1 MRPARQIP
9 DAAKARQIA
18 AADPDRSVFVSAN
31 AGSGKTHVLVQR
43 VINLLLRGEDPAKIL
58 CITFT
63 KAAATNMATRVFD
76 TLAEWTAL
84 DDAALDE
91 KIRLATGKTPSATQ
105 RSIARCLFANALET
119 PGGLKVQTIHAF
131 CTRLLHQFPFE
142 ADVAARFDVLDEA
155 ATSQLLNKLTL
166 EVLLEGA
173 TELQSRLGKALADA
187 ITSAADVTFK
197 EVIAEAISKRDLIT
211 QWTVRAGGVQ
221 QAIDELTST
230 FGLQAGDNITAVEAE
245 YFAGS
250 LIPQD
255 EWPALMDIFYS
266 GSKNDQER
274 AHSLSAAISSTGRE
288 RIKNY
293 LDVFCTADRRGR
305 SNILT
310 KRLADANLQWAAR
323 LSAEKERVCN
333 LLAREFAIR
342 ARDRSAALITVAA
355 AVIQRYRAEKERRGL
370 LDYEDLIDKA
380 LELLRDAST
389 KSTAAAWV
397 LYKLDL
403 GINHV
408 LVDEA
413 QDTSEK
419 QWEIIKIL
427 VAEFLPGG
435 ARDNVQRTLFAVGDE
450 KQSIFSFQGAVP
462 HKFAEMRDH
471 FRTVHEASEVVFTTE
486 KLDYSFRS
494 AVGVLDA
501 VDAVFRQPAA
511 FRGLTADPT
520 WTVHQP
526 LPDAMPGH
534 VEIWDLI
541 GPDEKDNKEGW
552 DAPFDTTSET
562 SPSVKL
568 AAKIARTVKSWI
580 AKGTRARDALILVRQ
595 RGPMFEAVIRA
606 LKQAQIDVAGADRLV
621 LTEHIAIM
629 DLLVLGDAL
638 LLPDDDLALA
648 TVLKSSLFGF
658 DDDKLFKLAY
668 QRKGPLRSALRVKAG
683 EDPAFGAAL
692 STLDAWEQKAHVL
705 SPFAFYAHVLGAHKG
720 RAKIFARLGTE
731 ASDPLDEFLN
741 LALSYEQRETPSLQ
755 GFLNWIR
762 VAQSEVKRDMEMA
775 RDEVRVMT
783 VHGAKGLEAKNVIL
797 IDHSTT
803 RPEGARPPRLLTAP
817 IAKGPPGASALIWG
831 VAKDKDAGSM
841 AQARQQAIDAAC
853 DEYRR
858 LLYVALTRAA
868 DRLLVC
874 GAKGIK
880 KAPEGCWHDLVLG
893 ALQPLSEEDRDDDG
907 RLWRFRKGP
916 PVTADQRDE
925 TPQPSAELPAW
936 LKANATAPPRRV
948 RILRPSNAPEEDIS
962 PVGPGVDRE
971 SSRLRGRLSHRLL
984 QSLPDLPTAR
994 RRKAADNYLA
1004 RNGHAMS
1011 EEERAQL
1018 AERIIALLDD
1028 ARFRGVFSAGRAEVP
1043 IVGTL
1048 DGGREIVRVSGQID
1062 RLAVTPEAVLIAD
1075 FKTNTDPPRRF
1086 AEVPDAYKRQ
1096 LALYRAVLQKIYP
1109 DRPVRAALIW
1119 TEVPDLMELSA
1130 EILDETLRRGHLPVR
1145 ALDAAGPRS

>member
-1 MRPARQIP
+1 MSLARPIP
-9 DAAKARQIA
+9 DAAAARQIA
-18 AADPDRSVFVSAN
+18 AADPERSVFVSAN

-63 KAAATNMATRVFD
+63 KAAAANMATRVFE

-91 KIRLATGKTPSATQ
+91 KIQLATGKTPSLTQ
-105 RSIARCLFANALET
+105 RAIARRLFANALET

-155 ATSQLLNKLTL
+155 ATSQLLNELTL

-173 TELQSRLGKALADA
+173 TKPQSPLGKALADA
-187 ITSAADVTFK
+187 ITSAADATFK
-197 EVIAEAISKRDLIT
+197 EVIVEAISKRDLIT
-211 QWTVRAGGVQ
+211 QWTGRTGGVQ

-230 FGLQAGDNITAVEAE
+230 FGLHPGDSIGAVESE

-250 LIPQD
+250 RIPQN
-255 EWPALMDIFYS
+255 EWPALIDIFS
-266 GSKNDQER
+266 KGSKNDQER

-288 RIKNY
+288 RIENY

-310 KRLADANLQWAAR
+310 RRLADANVQWTVR
-323 LSAEKERVCN
+323 LSAEKERLCS

-342 ARDRSAALITVAA
+342 ARDRSAALIAVAA

-413 QDTSEK
+413 QDTSDK
-419 QWEIIKIL
+419 QWEMIKIL

-435 ARDNVQRTLFAVGDE
+435 ARDNVRRTLFAVGDE

-462 HKFAEMRDH
+462 HKFAEMRGH
-471 FRTVHEASEVVFTTE
+471 FRAVHEASEAVFATE
-486 KLDYSFRS
+486 KLDFSFRS

-526 LPDAMPGH
+526 LPDAMPGD

-541 GPDEKDNKEGW
+541 CPDEKDNKEGW

-568 AAKIARTVKSWI
+568 AAKIARTVKRWI
-580 AKGTRARDALILVRQ
+580 AQGTRPRDVLILVRQ

-606 LKQAQIDVAGADRLV
+606 LKQAQIEVAGADRLV

-648 TVLKSSLFGF
+648 TVLKSPLLGF
-658 DDDKLFKLAY
+658 DDEKLFKLAY
-668 QRKGPLRSALRVKAG
+668 QRKGPLRSALRAKAG
-683 EDPAFGAAL
+683 EDPAFEAAL

-705 SPFAFYAHVLGAHKG
+705 SPFAFYAHVLGPHKG
-720 RAKIFARLGTE
+720 RARIFARLGTE

-797 IDHSTT
+797 VDHTTT
-803 RPEGARPPRLLTAP
+803 RPEGAHPPRLLIAP
-817 IAKGPPGASALIWG
+817 IAGAPPGATALIWG
-831 VAKDKDAGSM
+831 VAKNKDVGPMTPAR
-841 AQARQQAIDAAC
+841 AQAVEAAC

-858 LLYVALTRAA
+858 LLYVGLTRAA

-874 GAKGIK
+874 GARGIR

-893 ALQPLSEEDRDDDG
+893 ALQPLSEEDRDADG
-907 RLWRFRKGP
+907 KLWRFRKG
-916 PVTADQRDE
+916 
-925 TPQPSAELPAW
+925 TPSTTDKNWNGREEKTTTPAW
-936 LKANATAPPRRV
+936 LTTIAPASPAAMMV
-948 RILRPSNAPEEDIS
+948 LRPSDANHDAPPSTI
-962 PVGPGVDRE
+962 GGGRRE
-971 SSRLRGRLSHRLL
+971 TARLRGSLAHRLL
-984 QSLPDLPTAR
+984 QSLPDIPAAR
-994 RRKAADNYLA
+994 RENAAAEFLSRRGGELSA
-1004 RNGHAMS
+1004 AQ
-1011 EEERAQL
+1011 RAD
-1018 AERIIALLDD
+1018 LLQEVLLVIENRDF
-1028 ARFRGVFSAGRAEVP
+1028 APLFAHGSRAEVS
-1043 IVGTL
+1043 IGGKIAMANGTTL
-1048 DGGREIVRVSGQID
+1048 VVPGRID
-1062 RLAVTPEAVLIAD
+1062 RLAVTPDAVLIAD
-1075 FKTNTDPPRRF
+1075 FKTNRDPPRQI
-1086 AEVPDAYKRQ
+1086 ETVPPDYIRQ
-1096 LALYRAVLQKIYP
+1096 LALYREVLVKLYP
-1109 DRPVRAALIW
+1109 DRHVRAAFMW
-1119 TEVPDLMELSA
+1119 TEVPDLMELS
-1130 EILDETLRRGHLPVR
+1130 IQMLDQALRGVT
-1145 ALDAAGPRS
+1145 ST

>member
-1 MRPARQIP
+1 MSLVRQIP
-9 DAAKARQIA
+9 DAATARQIA
-18 AADPDRSVFVSAN
+18 AADPERSVFVTAN

-63 KAAATNMATRVFD
+63 KAAAANMATRVFE

-84 DDAALDE
+84 DDAALE
-91 KIRLATGKTPSATQ
+91 KKIRLATGKTPSATQ
-105 RSIARCLFANALET
+105 RSIARRLFANALET

-142 ADVAARFDVLDEA
+142 ADVAARFDVLDDA
-155 ATSQLLNKLTL
+155 ATSQLLNELTL

-173 TELQSRLGKALADA
+173 TKPESPLGKALADA

-197 EVIAEAISKRDLIT
+197 EVIAEAIGKRDLIT
-211 QWTVRAGGVQ
+211 RWTGRTGGVR

-230 FGLQAGDNITAVEAE
+230 FGLQAGDNIAAVEAE
-245 YFAGS
+245 YLAGS
-250 LIPQD
+250 LILQN
-255 EWPALMDIFYS
+255 EWPALIDIFS
-266 GSKNDQER
+266 RGSRNDQER

-288 RIKNY
+288 RIENY
-293 LDVFCTADRRGR
+293 LDVFCTTDRRGR

-310 KRLADANLQWAAR
+310 KRLADANLQWTAR
-323 LSAEKERVCN
+323 LSAEKERVCS

-355 AVIQRYRAEKERRGL
+355 AVIERYRAEKERRGL
-370 LDYEDLIDKA
+370 LDYEDLIDKT

-413 QDTSEK
+413 QDTSDK

-435 ARDNVQRTLFAVGDE
+435 ARDNVRRTLFAVGDE

-471 FRTVHEASEVVFTTE
+471 FRAVHEASDIVFATE

-511 FRGLTADPT
+511 FRGLTVDPT

-526 LPDAMPGH
+526 LPEAMPGD

-568 AAKIARTVKSWI
+568 AAKIARTVKGWI
-580 AKGTRARDALILVRQ
+580 AQGTRPRDVLILVRQ

-606 LKQAQIDVAGADRLV
+606 LKQARVEVAGADRLV

-638 LLPDDDLALA
+638 LLSDDDLALA
-648 TVLKSSLFGF
+648 TVLKSPLFGF
-658 DDDKLFKLAY
+658 DDDKLFTLAY
-668 QRKGPLRSALRVKAG
+668 QRKGPLRSALRLKAG
-683 EDPAFGAAL
+683 EDAAFAAAL
-692 STLDAWEQKAHVL
+692 STLDAWEQKARIL

-783 VHGAKGLEAKNVIL
+783 VHGAKGLEAKNVVL
-797 IDHSTT
+797 IDHTTT
-803 RPEGARPPRLLTAP
+803 RPEGAHPPRLLTAP
-817 IAKGPPGASALIWG
+817 IVKGPPGAAALIWG
-831 VAKDKDAGSM
+831 VAKDKDAGPM
-841 AQARQQAIDAAC
+841 AQARQQAIEAAC

-880 KAPEGCWHDLVLG
+880 RAPEGCWHDLVLG
-893 ALQPLSEEDRDDDG
+893 ALQPLSEEARDEDG
-907 RLWRFRKGP
+907 RLWRFRKGLL
-916 PVTADQRDE
+916 VTADQRDQ
-925 TPQPSAELPAW
+925 TPQPLTELPAW
-936 LKANATAPPRRV
+936 LKENATASPRRV
-948 RILRPSNAPEEDIS
+948 RIVRPSDAPDEEDIS
-962 PVGPGVDRE
+962 PAGRGVDRE
-971 SSRLRGRLSHRLL
+971 SARLRGRLAHRLL
-984 QSLPDLPTAR
+984 QSLPDIPTAR

-1004 RNGHAMS
+1004 RNGREMS
-1011 EEERAQL
+1011 EDERAQL
-1018 AERIIALLDD
+1018 AERIVALLNDE
-1028 ARFRGVFSAGRAEVP
+1028 RFRGVFSANSRAEVP

-1048 DGGREIVRVSGQID
+1048 DGGREILRVSGQID
-1062 RLAVTPEAVLIAD
+1062 RLAVTPDAVLIVD
-1075 FKTNTDPPRRF
+1075 FKTDTDPPSRF

-1109 DRPVRAALIW
+1109 GRPVRAALIW
-1119 TEVPDLMELSA
+1119 AEVPDLMELSA
-1130 EILDETLRRGHLPVR
+1130 EILDEALRRVTSP
-1145 ALDAAGPRS
+1145 

>member
-1 MRPARQIP
+1 MSLVRQIP
-9 DAAKARQIA
+9 DAATARQIA
-18 AADPDRSVFVSAN
+18 AADPERSVFVTAN

-63 KAAATNMATRVFD
+63 KAAAANMATRVFE

-84 DDAALDE
+84 DDAALE
-91 KIRLATGKTPSATQ
+91 KKIRLATGKTPSATQ
-105 RSIARCLFANALET
+105 RSIARRLFANALET

-142 ADVAARFDVLDEA
+142 ADVAARFDVLDDA
-155 ATSQLLNKLTL
+155 ATSQLLNELTL

-173 TELQSRLGKALADA
+173 TKPESPLGKALADA

-197 EVIAEAISKRDLIT
+197 EVIAEAIGKRDLIT
-211 QWTVRAGGVQ
+211 RWTGRTGGVR

-230 FGLQAGDNITAVEAE
+230 FGLQAGDNIAAVEAE
-245 YFAGS
+245 YLAGS
-250 LIPQD
+250 LILQN
-255 EWPALMDIFYS
+255 EWPALIDIFS
-266 GSKNDQER
+266 RGSRNDQER

-288 RIKNY
+288 RIENY
-293 LDVFCTADRRGR
+293 LDVFCTTDRRGR

-310 KRLADANLQWAAR
+310 KRLADANLQWTAR
-323 LSAEKERVCN
+323 LSAEKERVCS

-342 ARDRSAALITVAA
+342 AHDRSAALITVAA
-355 AVIQRYRAEKERRGL
+355 AVIERYRAEKERRGL
-370 LDYEDLIDKA
+370 LDYEDLIDKT

-413 QDTSEK
+413 QDTSDK

-435 ARDNVQRTLFAVGDE
+435 ARDNVRRTLFAVGDE

-471 FRTVHEASEVVFTTE
+471 FRAVHEASDIVFATE

-511 FRGLTADPT
+511 FRGLTVDPT

-526 LPDAMPGH
+526 LPDAMPGD

-568 AAKIARTVKSWI
+568 AAKIARTVKGWI
-580 AKGTRARDALILVRQ
+580 AQGTRPRDVLILVRQ

-606 LKQAQIDVAGADRLV
+606 LKQARIEVAGADRLV

-648 TVLKSSLFGF
+648 TVLKSPLFGF
-658 DDDKLFKLAY
+658 DDDKLFTLAY
-668 QRKGPLRSALRVKAG
+668 QRKGPLRSALRLKAG
-683 EDPAFGAAL
+683 EDAAFAAAL
-692 STLDAWEQKAHVL
+692 STLDAWEQKARIL

-783 VHGAKGLEAKNVIL
+783 VHGAKGLEAKNVVL
-797 IDHSTT
+797 IDHTTT
-803 RPEGARPPRLLTAP
+803 RPEGAHPPRLLTAP
-817 IAKGPPGASALIWG
+817 IVKGPPGAAALIWG
-831 VAKDKDAGSM
+831 VAKDKDAGPM
-841 AQARQQAIDAAC
+841 AQARQQAIEAAC

-880 KAPEGCWHDLVLG
+880 RAPEGCWHDLVLG
-893 ALQPLSEEDRDDDG
+893 ALQPLSEEARDEDG
-907 RLWRFRKGP
+907 RLWRFRKGLL
-916 PVTADQRDE
+916 VTADQRDQ
-925 TPQPSAELPAW
+925 TPQPLTELPAW
-936 LKANATAPPRRV
+936 LKENATASPRRV
-948 RILRPSNAPEEDIS
+948 RIVRPSDAPDEEDIS
-962 PVGPGVDRE
+962 PAGRGVDRE
-971 SSRLRGRLSHRLL
+971 SARLRGRLAHRLL
-984 QSLPDLPTAR
+984 QSLPDIPTAR

-1004 RNGHAMS
+1004 RNGREMS
-1011 EEERAQL
+1011 EDERAQL
-1018 AERIIALLDD
+1018 AERIVALLNDE
-1028 ARFRGVFSAGRAEVP
+1028 RFRGVFSANSRAEVP

-1048 DGGREIVRVSGQID
+1048 DGGREILRVSGQID
-1062 RLAVTPEAVLIAD
+1062 RLAVTPDAVLIVD
-1075 FKTNTDPPRRF
+1075 FKTDTDPPSRF

-1109 DRPVRAALIW
+1109 GRPVRAALIW
-1119 TEVPDLMELSA
+1119 AEVPDLMELSA
-1130 EILDETLRRGHLPVR
+1130 EILDEALRRVTSP
-1145 ALDAAGPRS
+1145 